1 MTSSFFL
8 TRWFFLAMRW
18 VYNSLCNSV
27 AWKASYVIVITI
39 FLFTVAIRLLT
50 VGTDISS
57 RKSSAKM
64 AAIQPDLQKLQ
75 KKYGNDPQK
84 LNMEQKKFMSER
96 GVSMFGGCLPLIITL
111 PLFFIF
117 ISAFRAWS
125 NEQTLHLLLTMN
137 EDQQA
142 GIQLFNSYKFFWI
155 NNIWRPDNLSSTVAL
170 TAEEFWTTFAT
181 AGNNGIA
188 NYIYYAEHQSA
199 FETLLQ
205 SMHFFDANLQI
216 VADNTEFIAAYNRI
230 MGPCIEQYASRV
242 NGYAILP
249 ILAGVSTF
257 LQSWLSM
264 KNTPQQ
270 PDPNGKNTGK
280 TMMYMMPLLTM
291 FFCWKYDSTFSI
303 YWIISNIVAIL
314 VTLVLN
320 KKMPDILARDE
331 MKRKAKAAAKEAK
344 A

>member
-8 TRWFFLAMRW
+8 TQWFFRAMRW
-18 VYNSLCNSV
+18 VYNSLLNAV

-75 KKYGNDPQK
+75 KKYGNDPQR
-84 LNMEQKKFMSER
+84 LNVEQKKLMSER
-96 GVSMFGGCLPLIITL
+96 GVSAFGGCLPLLITL

-117 ISAFRAWS
+117 INAFRAWS
-125 NEQTLHLLLTMN
+125 NEQTLHLLLTM
-137 EDQQA
+137 DQDSEA
-142 GIQLFNSYKFFWI
+142 GVALFNSYKFLWI
-155 NNIWRPDNLSSTVAL
+155 NNIWRPDNLSSSVVL
-170 TAEEFWTTFAT
+170 SAEEFWTTFST
-181 AGNNGIA
+181 QGKSGIQ
-188 NYIYYAEHQSA
+188 NYFFYTENQAA
-199 FETLLQ
+199 FEELLVR
-205 SMHFFDANLQI
+205 MHFYNPDLTI
-216 VADNTEFIAAYNRI
+216 VQDNTEFLAAYNSI
-230 MGPCIEQYASRV
+230 MAPCQAAYENRV

-249 ILAGVSTF
+249 VLAGVSTF

-264 KNTPQQ
+264 KNSPQQ
-270 PDPNGKNTGK
+270 TDPNGKNTGK

-303 YWIISNIVAIL
+303 YWIVSNIVAII
-314 VTLVLN
+314 VTLILN
-320 KKMPDILARDE
+320 KKMPGILAKSE
-331 MKRKAKAAAKEAK
+331 AKRLAKAKAKEA
-344 A
+344 

>member
-1 MTSSFFL
+1 
-8 TRWFFLAMRW
+8 MRW
-18 VYNSLCNSV
+18 VYDSLCNAV

-39 FLFTVAIRLLT
+39 LLFTVAIRLLT

-64 AAIQPDLQKLQ
+64 SAIQPDLQKLQ

-84 LNMEQKKFMSER
+84 LNMEQKKLMSER
-96 GVSMFGGCLPLIITL
+96 GVSMFGGCLPLLITL

-117 ISAFRAWS
+117 INAFRAWS
-125 NEQTLHLLLTMN
+125 NEQTLHLLLTMS

-142 GIQLFNSYKFFWI
+142 GVQLFNSYKFFWI
-155 NNIWRPDNLSSTVAL
+155 NNVWRPDNLSSSVVL
-170 TAEEFWTTFAT
+170 TAEEFWTTFASS
-181 AGNNGIA
+181 GNQSIT
-188 NYIYYAEHQSA
+188 NYIYFAENKAA

-205 SMHFFDANLQI
+205 NMHFFDESMQI
-216 VADNTEFIAAYNRI
+216 VADNTEFIAEYNRI
-230 MGPCIEQYASRV
+230 MGPCIEQFASRV

-270 PDPNGKNTGK
+270 TDANGNNTGK

-303 YWIISNIVAIL
+303 YWIISNIVAIV
-314 VTLVLN
+314 VTIILN
-320 KKMPDILARDE
+320 KKMPAMLARE
-331 MKRKAKAAAKEAK
+331 EAKAQAKAAAKEAQ
-344 A
+344 

>member
-18 VYNSLCNSV
+18 VYDSLCNAV

-39 FLFTVAIRLLT
+39 LLFTVAIRLLT

-75 KKYGNDPQK
+75 KKYGNDPQR
-84 LNMEQKKFMSER
+84 LNAEQKKLMSER
-96 GVSMFGGCLPLIITL
+96 GVSMFGGCLPLLITL

-117 ISAFRAWS
+117 INAFRAWS
-125 NEQTLHLLLTMN
+125 NEQTLHLLLTMS

-142 GIQLFNSYKFFWI
+142 GIELFNSYKFFWI
-155 NNIWRPDNLSSTVAL
+155 NNVWRPDNLSSSVVL
-170 TAEEFWTTFAT
+170 TAEEFWTTFSVS
-181 AGNNGIA
+181 GNQGIT
-188 NYIYYAEHQSA
+188 NYIYFSENRAA
-199 FETLLQ
+199 FETLLK
-205 SMHFFDANLQI
+205 SMQFFDENLQI
-216 VADNTEFIAAYNRI
+216 VADNTNFIAEYNRI
-230 MGPCIEQYASRV
+230 MGPCIEQFATRV
-242 NGYAILP
+242 NGYAVLP

-270 PDPNGKNTGK
+270 TDANGNNTGK

-314 VTLVLN
+314 VTIILN
-320 KKMPDILARDE
+320 KKMPAMLARE
-331 MKRKAKAAAKEAK
+331 EEKARAKAAAKEAN
-344 A
+344 

>member
-18 VYNSLCNSV
+18 VYESLCNAV

-50 VGTDISS
+50 VGTDVSS

-84 LNMEQKKFMSER
+84 LNMEQKKFMADH
-96 GVSMFGGCLPLIITL
+96 GVSMFGGCLPMLITL

-117 ISAFRAWS
+117 INAFRAWS
-125 NEQTLHLLLTMN
+125 NEQTLHLLLTMS
-137 EDQQA
+137 EDPEA
-142 GIQLFNSYKFFWI
+142 GFQLFASYKFLWI
-155 NNIWRPDNLSSTVAL
+155 NNIWRPDNLSDSVVL
-170 TAEEFWTTFAT
+170 TAEQFWTTFAS
-181 AGNNGIA
+181 AGKNGIA
-188 NYIYYAEHQSA
+188 NYIYYAEHQQA

-205 SMHFFDANLQI
+205 SMHFFDENMQI
-216 VADNTEFIAAYNRI
+216 VADNTEFIAEYNRI
-230 MGPCIEQYASRV
+230 MGPCIEQYVTRV

-249 ILAGVSTF
+249 ILAGASTF
-257 LQSWLSM
+257 LQSWLAM

-270 PDPNGKNTGK
+270 ADANGNNSGK
-280 TMMYMMPLLTM
+280 TMMYMMPLLTV
-291 FFCWKYDSTFSI
+291 FFCWKYDSTFSL
-303 YWIISNIVAIL
+303 YWIISNLVAIV

-320 KKMPDILARDE
+320 KKMPDIIARDE
-331 MKRKAKAAAKEAK
+331 AKRQAKAKAKEAK
-344 A
+344 